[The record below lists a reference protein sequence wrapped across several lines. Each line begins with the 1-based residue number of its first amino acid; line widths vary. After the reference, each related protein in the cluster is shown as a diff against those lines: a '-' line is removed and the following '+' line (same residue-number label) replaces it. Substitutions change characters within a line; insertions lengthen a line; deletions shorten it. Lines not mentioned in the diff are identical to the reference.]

1 MKKIIVV
8 AIIGIL
14 ICAVF
19 HQTLISSIRD
29 NFASKPSPYYQQRQE
44 IFKKLSIEYYGVP
57 DYGAELD
64 LINSAAHLTKFTT
77 DACDLIIPDLEA
89 IQRLKQKQTV
99 TFAELNSIRQ

>member
-29 NFASKPSPYYQQRQE
+29 NFISKPSPYYQQRLE
-44 IFKKLSIEYYGVP
+44 YFKKLSIEYYGVP

-64 LINSAAHLTKFTT
+64 LINSAVHLTKLNT
-77 DACDLIIPDLEA
+77 AASDLIIPGFEA
-89 IQRLKQKQTV
+89 IQRLKQKQTL
-99 TFAELNSIRQ
+99 TFAEINSTRK